1 MCATHYKAFLYHD
14 LKHSTLM
21 TMFVHVGYNV
31 DKIIASLQM
40 GQAPRNPQSYPLGEP
55 LAFPTLVKAN
65 KPSSMGGRYLS
76 SQESSLTPAG
86 NKKYGQR
93 PPKRLMAN
101 ALADSI
107 ATSAH
112 QKLKKA
118 RVGDFFMVRY
128 KSSNY
133 NTPSSSK
140 FDNGGK
146 SSNPLPSP
154 PILSSPLLSSTQLNS
169 TQLNSTQLS

>member
-1 MCATHYKAFLYHD
+1 
-14 LKHSTLM
+14 M

-86 NKKYGQR
+86 
-93 PPKRLMAN
+93 
-101 ALADSI
+101 
-107 ATSAH
+107 H
-112 QKLKKA
+112 KKA
-118 RVGDFFMVRY
+118 KIAPKDMPNDGHHPNF
-128 KSSNY
+128 K
-133 NTPSSSK
+133 
-140 FDNGGK
+140 
-146 SSNPLPSP
+146 
-154 PILSSPLLSSTQLNS
+154 
-169 TQLNSTQLS
+169 